1 MLQCMNVDAMQSGL
15 VEGTED
21 VVHLHSRI
29 HYLRTG
35 KRTGFRGLRLPFE
48 ERRQVHFGQEALEAR
63 IRRHKNANVEKP
75 SDYRSAR
82 TAPRIWRIG
91 VSDFN
96 F

>member
-48 ERRQVHFGQEALEAR
+48 ERRQVHFRRKHWKLEYAD
-63 IRRHKNANVEKP
+63 IRMSMSKKP
-75 SDYRSAR
+75 SDYRSAQNC
-82 TAPRIWRIG
+82 A
-91 VSDFN
+91 SDMANRCF
-96 F
+96 